1 MGVKLSPNS
10 PSIAEGRRWRDG
22 GSLGVKC
29 RAMATKEKELED
41 RLREVGSR
49 LAYPPSAV
57 DELLLPLLD
66 VSSCLAQ
73 HPAVIVKVDRPRKA
87 GSSNL
92 DECPRSSSK
101 SNEKVPSISKF
112 YSFKSSNKLKAD
124 VKSDDDISKADK
136 FSSTTGSETEDN
148 SLKSSRNSMVSSPT
162 SAVSKDN
169 GVVGS
174 KVRNDASKSKLSED
188 SPLTGQKLKGT
199 ITPKAG
205 DEFNKEH

>member
-1 MGVKLSPNS
+1 
-10 PSIAEGRRWRDG
+10 
-22 GSLGVKC
+22 
-29 RAMATKEKELED
+29 MATKEKELED
-41 RLREVGSR
+41 RLLEVGSR

-66 VSSCLAQ
+66 VSSCRTMVACVPSLG
-73 HPAVIVKVDRPRKA
+73 VTCTA
-87 GSSNL
+87 GSGKRFFEQSL
-92 DECPRSSSK
+92 KPKIKRAESSS
-101 SNEKVPSISKF
+101 SSITKETNTDTPT
-112 YSFKSSNKLKAD
+112 KSNKLKAD

-174 KVRNDASKSKLSED
+174 KVRKDASKSKLSED

>member
-1 MGVKLSPNS
+1 PKIKRAESS
-10 PSIAEGRRWRDG
+10 SSSI
-22 GSLGVKC
+22 
-29 RAMATKEKELED
+29 TKETNTDTPTK
-41 RLREVGSR
+41 
-49 LAYPPSAV
+49 
-57 DELLLPLLD
+57 
-66 VSSCLAQ
+66 
-73 HPAVIVKVDRPRKA
+73 
-87 GSSNL
+87 
-92 DECPRSSSK
+92 
-101 SNEKVPSISKF
+101 
-112 YSFKSSNKLKAD
+112 SNKLKAD

-174 KVRNDASKSKLSED
+174 KVRKDASKSKLSED